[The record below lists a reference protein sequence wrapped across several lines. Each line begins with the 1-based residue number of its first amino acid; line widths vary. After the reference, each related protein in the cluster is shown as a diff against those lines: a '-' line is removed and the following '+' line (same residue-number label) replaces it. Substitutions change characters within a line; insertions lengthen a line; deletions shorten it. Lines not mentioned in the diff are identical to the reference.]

1 MARTE
6 QAETEGR
13 ESGVRAYSAPALE
26 KGFDILEL
34 LAEEPGGLTI
44 SEIAA
49 RLGRSISE
57 VFRVIIVMERRLWL
71 RKDPGSDRYSVT
83 YRALDVAFR
92 ATPAQTLS
100 QAAAPVMFDLA
111 AAINQSCHLVIR
123 AQDRGI
129 VVHRQ
134 ESPAAVGFAIRLG
147 TAVDLAA
154 SCSGHVLLAFTPE
167 DRQRQIL
174 IGLLGVGPALRSAL
188 QRLKIVRAQGFEMQ
202 PSARTNGVTD
212 LSYPVFGFDGQV
224 AAAMTVP
231 FLAMIDGSQLTD
243 LDQTRAVLR
252 DAAARLSAELGAPAD
267 PASGA

>member
-1 MARTE
+1 MAK
-6 QAETEGR
+6 AENVGTDQREGGGR
-13 ESGVRAYSAPALE
+13 SYSAPALE

-34 LAEEPGGLTI
+34 LAEEQGGLTI

-147 TAVDLAA
+147 TAVDLAL

-167 DRQRQIL
+167 DRRRQIL
-174 IGLLGVGPALRSAL
+174 AGMLGTGAALRSAL
-188 QRLKIVRAQGFEMQ
+188 QRLDKVRKQGFEMQ
-202 PSARTNGVTD
+202 PSARTGGVTD
-212 LSYPVFGFDGQV
+212 VSYPVFGFDGQV
-224 AAAMTVP
+224 AAAMTIP
-231 FLAMIDGSQLTD
+231 FLAMIDGSQLAD
-243 LDQTRAVLR
+243 LEQTRHILR
-252 DAAARLSAELGAPAD
+252 DAADRLSAELGAPAD
-267 PASGA
+267 REGGA

>member
-1 MARTE
+1 MTNTE
-6 QAETEGR
+6 QGKGGTR
-13 ESGVRAYSAPALE
+13 SYSAPALE

-34 LAEEPGGLTI
+34 LAQEQGGLTI

-71 RKDPGSDRYSVT
+71 RKDPGTDRYSVT

-111 AAINQSCHLVIR
+111 AAVNQSCHLVIR

-147 TAVDLAA
+147 TAVDLAV
-154 SCSGHVLLAFTPE
+154 SCSGHVLLAFAPE
-167 DRQRQIL
+167 ERRKQIL
-174 IGLLGVGPALRSAL
+174 TGLLGSGAALRSAL
-188 QRLKIVRAQGFEMQ
+188 SRLDKVRAQGFEMQ

-212 LSYPVFGFDGQV
+212 VSYPVFGFDGQV
-224 AAAMTVP
+224 AAAMTIP

-243 LDQTRAVLR
+243 LGQTRDMLR

-267 PASGA
+267 RDGTA

>member
-1 MARTE
+1 MVKTE
-6 QAETEGR
+6 QAGTDGR
-13 ESGVRAYSAPALE
+13 EGGGRAYSAPALE

-34 LAEEPGGLTI
+34 LANEQQDGLTI

-57 VFRVIIVMERRLWL
+57 VFRVIIVMERRRWL

-92 ATPAQTLS
+92 ATPAQTLT
-100 QAAAPVMFDLA
+100 QAAAPVMFGLSA
-111 AAINQSCHLVIR
+111 TVNQSCHLVIR

-147 TAVDLAA
+147 TAVDLAV

-167 DRQRQIL
+167 ARRREIL
-174 IGLLGVGPALRSAL
+174 TALLGEGAALRSAL
-188 QRLKIVRAQGFEMQ
+188 RRMEMVREQGFEMQ

-212 LSYPVFGFDGQV
+212 VSYPVFGFDGQV
-224 AAAMTVP
+224 AAAMTIP
-231 FLAMIDGSQLTD
+231 FLVMIDGSQLTD
-243 LDQTRAVLR
+243 LEQTRHALR
-252 DAAARLSAELGAPAD
+252 DAAARLSAELGGPAD
-267 PASGA
+267 PVGT

>member
-1 MARTE
+1 MAKTE
-6 QAETEGR
+6 QAGTDQREGGGR
-13 ESGVRAYSAPALE
+13 SYSAPALE

-34 LAEEPGGLTI
+34 LADEQGGLTI

-71 RKDPGSDRYSVT
+71 RKNPGNDRYSVT

-111 AAINQSCHLVIR
+111 AATNQSCHLVVR

-147 TAVDLAA
+147 TSVDLAV
-154 SCSGHVLLAFTPE
+154 SCSGHVLLAFAPAE
-167 DRQRQIL
+167 RRQQIL
-174 IGLLGVGPALRSAL
+174 IGLLGSGPALRSAL
-188 QRLKIVRAQGFEMQ
+188 KRLDTVRAQGFEMQ

-212 LSYPVFGFDGQV
+212 LSYPVFGFDGQL
-224 AAAMTVP
+224 AAAMTIP

-243 LDQTRAVLR
+243 LEQTGQALR
-252 DAAARLSAELGAPAD
+252 DAAARLTAELGGPPDTAPDA
-267 PASGA
+267 